1 MLSLP
6 TSLLNLRRFKL
17 RSGIAN
23 QELGWSTALI
33 WGSVDS
39 SVKHP
44 PSSQPEAMLAATKAG
59 VCPIADTFVPPGVW
73 FLRTRL
79 AQRPKNSALNKRARP
94 PVNRLRKS
102 AYRLSGERCL
112 SRLERWQDV

>member
-23 QELGWSTALI
+23 QELGWSTAFI
-33 WGSVDS
+33 WESVDS

-44 PSSQPEAMLAATKAG
+44 LSSQPEAMLAATKAG
-59 VCPIADTFVPPGVW
+59 VCPIADTFVPLESVVSPDTTGTTA
-73 FLRTRL
+73 LEL
-79 AQRPKNSALNKRARP
+79 SPK
-94 PVNRLRKS
+94 
-102 AYRLSGERCL
+102 
-112 SRLERWQDV
+112 